1 MPKEK
6 INILVVD
13 DHALFRKGSVMLV
26 KSFDIAE
33 NVFEA
38 ENGKVAIEVVKNQPI
53 DLILLDLDMPVM
65 GGKDAAKQVLKSNP
79 DILIIMVSMNEELE
93 TISELIDI
101 GVHSYILK
109 NSEPD
114 ELNKAIN
121 YVLNNEFYY
130 NQIVSKALHQ
140 KFKERPT
147 ASSVVESHLT
157 RREVEILELIC
168 QELTMKQIGDKLF
181 LSEQTVH
188 THRKNLMKKV
198 NVSNAVGLV
207 KYAIKERIISI

>member
-26 KSFDIAE
+26 RSFDIAQQ
-33 NVFEA
+33 VLEA
-38 ENGKVAIEVVKNQPI
+38 ENGEVAVEVVKDQKI
-53 DLILLDLDMPVM
+53 DLVLLDLDMPIM
-65 GGKDAAKQVLKSNP
+65 GGKDAARKILKISP
-79 DILIIMVSMNEELE
+79 ETLVIMVSMNEELE
-93 TISELIDI
+93 TISELIEI

-109 NSEPD
+109 DSEPD
-114 ELNKAIN
+114 ELQKAIQS
-121 YVLNNEFYY
+121 VLNNEFYY

-147 ASSVVESHLT
+147 NAAVDSHLT
-157 RREVEILELIC
+157 KREIEILELIC

-207 KYAIKERIISI
+207 KYAIKERIVSL

>member
-13 DHALFRKGSVMLV
+13 DHTLFRKGSVMLV

-38 ENGKVAIEVVKNQPI
+38 ENGKVAIETVNSQPI
-53 DLILLDLDMPVM
+53 DLILLDLDMPIM
-65 GGKDAAKQVLKSNP
+65 GGKDTAKQLLKTNP
-79 DILIIMVSMNEELE
+79 EIHIIMVSMNQELAM
-93 TISELIDI
+93 ISELIEI

-109 NSEPD
+109 DSEPE
-114 ELNKAIN
+114 ELNRAVRC
-121 YVLNNEFYY
+121 VLNNEFYY

-147 ASSVVESHLT
+147 GSMVENNLT
-157 RREVEILELIC
+157 RREVEILGLIC

-207 KYAIKERIISI
+207 KYAIKERIISL

>member
-13 DHALFRKGSVMLV
+13 DHTLFRKGSVMLV

-38 ENGKVAIEVVKNQPI
+38 ENGKVAIETVNSQPI
-53 DLILLDLDMPVM
+53 DLILLDLDMPIM
-65 GGKDAAKQVLKSNP
+65 GGKDTAKQLLKTNP
-79 DILIIMVSMNEELE
+79 EIHIIMVSMNQELAM
-93 TISELIDI
+93 ISELIEI

-109 NSEPD
+109 DSEPE
-114 ELNKAIN
+114 ELNRAVRC
-121 YVLNNEFYY
+121 VLNNEFYY

-140 KFKERPT
+140 NFKERPT
-147 ASSVVESHLT
+147 GSMVENNLT
-157 RREVEILELIC
+157 RREVEILGLIC

-207 KYAIKERIISI
+207 KYAIKERIISL

>member
-1 MPKEK
+1 MSKNK
-6 INILVVD
+6 INCLVVD

-26 KSFDIAE
+26 SSFDIT
-33 NVFEA
+33 NQVLEA
-38 ENGKVAIEVVKNQPI
+38 ENGREALAVLESEPVQLV
-53 DLILLDLDMPVM
+53 LLDLDMPVLD
-65 GGKDAAKQVLKSNP
+65 GKETAKQIVKRFP
-79 DILIIMVSMNEELE
+79 EVFIIMVSMNEELE
-93 TISELIDI
+93 TISQLIDI

-109 NSEPD
+109 SADPD
-114 ELNKAIN
+114 ELKKAIN

-140 KFKERPT
+140 KFKERP
-147 ASSVVESHLT
+147 ASQSSIDHLT

-168 QELTMKQIGDKLF
+168 QELTMKQIGEKLF

-198 NVSNAVGLV
+198 SANNAVALV
-207 KYAIKERIISI
+207 KYAIKTKIVSI

>member
-13 DHALFRKGSVMLV
+13 DHTLFRKGSVMLV

-38 ENGKVAIEVVKNQPI
+38 ENGKVAIETVNSQSI
-53 DLILLDLDMPVM
+53 DLILLDLDMPIM
-65 GGKDAAKQVLKSNP
+65 GGKDTAKQLLKTNP
-79 DILIIMVSMNEELE
+79 EIHIIMVSMNQELAM
-93 TISELIDI
+93 ISELIEI

-109 NSEPD
+109 DSEPE
-114 ELNKAIN
+114 ELNRAVRC
-121 YVLNNEFYY
+121 VLNNEFYY

-147 ASSVVESHLT
+147 GSMVENNLT
-157 RREVEILELIC
+157 RREVEILGLIC

-207 KYAIKERIISI
+207 KYAIKERIISL

>member
-13 DHALFRKGSVMLV
+13 DHALFRKGSVMLI

-33 NVFEA
+33 NVYEA
-38 ENGKVAIEVVKNQPI
+38 ENGKVAVEIVNNQPI
-53 DLILLDLDMPVM
+53 DLILLDLDMPIL
-65 GGKDAAKQVLKSNP
+65 GGKDTAKQILKSNP
-79 DILIIMVSMNEELE
+79 EILIIMVSMNEELE

-109 NSEPD
+109 DTEPD
-114 ELNKAIN
+114 ELNKAIS

-147 ASSVVESHLT
+147 ASVVESHLT

-207 KYAIKERIISI
+207 KYAIKERIISL

>member
-13 DHALFRKGSVMLV
+13 DHTLFRKGSVMLV

-38 ENGKVAIEVVKNQPI
+38 ENGKVAIETVNSQPI
-53 DLILLDLDMPVM
+53 DLILLDLDMPIM
-65 GGKDAAKQVLKSNP
+65 GGKDTAKQLLKTNP
-79 DILIIMVSMNEELE
+79 EIHIIMVSMNQELAM
-93 TISELIDI
+93 ISELIEI

-109 NSEPD
+109 DSEPE
-114 ELNKAIN
+114 ELNRAVRC
-121 YVLNNEFYY
+121 VLNNEFYY

-147 ASSVVESHLT
+147 GSMVENNLA
-157 RREVEILELIC
+157 RREVEILGLIC

-207 KYAIKERIISI
+207 KYAIKERIISL

>member
-13 DHALFRKGSVMLV
+13 DHTLFRKGSVMLV

-38 ENGKVAIEVVKNQPI
+38 ENGKVAIETVNSQPI
-53 DLILLDLDMPVM
+53 DLILLDLDMPIM
-65 GGKDAAKQVLKSNP
+65 GGKDTAKQLLKTNP
-79 DILIIMVSMNEELE
+79 EIHIIMVSMNQELAM
-93 TISELIDI
+93 ISELIEI
-101 GVHSYILK
+101 GVHSYMLK
-109 NSEPD
+109 DSEPE
-114 ELNKAIN
+114 ELNRAVRC
-121 YVLNNEFYY
+121 VLNNEFYY

-147 ASSVVESHLT
+147 GSMVENNLT
-157 RREVEILELIC
+157 RREVEILGLIC

-207 KYAIKERIISI
+207 KYAIKERIISL